1 MSKSRNKVELENNRG
16 RPGVYG
22 AQVDRHPGEQCEMSE
37 PDMDSIKR
45 HIRREL
51 ATITNN
57 KNNKTNSNI
66 QKGYQTAEI
75 KTNRRAK

>member
-1 MSKSRNKVELENNRG
+1 MSKSRNKVESEDDAGAAGWSRKDIDKANNASSG
-16 RPGVYG
+16 
-22 AQVDRHPGEQCEMSE
+22 E

-57 KNNKTNSNI
+57 KNNKNQQQHTKRLSNC
-66 QKGYQTAEI
+66 
-75 KTNRRAK
+75 